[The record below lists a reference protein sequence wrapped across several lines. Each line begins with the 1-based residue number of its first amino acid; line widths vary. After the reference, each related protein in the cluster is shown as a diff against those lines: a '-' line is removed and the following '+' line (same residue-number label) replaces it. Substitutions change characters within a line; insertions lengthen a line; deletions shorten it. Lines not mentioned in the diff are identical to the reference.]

1 MGSGRVG
8 SDGNQKCPSMFFLL
22 YEYLD
27 NVYVNL
33 NIYKKIVTNILMGF
47 KIWCQVGGRGQN
59 FQMYRRYMTF
69 YFWV

>member
-1 MGSGRVG
+1 MFDTINLQAEIRRFEILKMLYLMGSGRVG

-47 KIWCQVGGRGQN
+47 K
-59 FQMYRRYMTF
+59 M
-69 YFWV
+69 